1 MPIYPQVQSWHTPD
15 GQTRDGLQKGKG
27 PGLGGKTAENET
39 SGAAGGTSAFASN
52 FGLVCTALCYFSS
65 HRAAEEVHR
74 EPCAEDCCCHSCAVE
89 LQLDEEAQQQSSGA
103 AASDQ
108 ADSHRRRCDPQVA
121 CPGRSHAHLQAR
133 TVAWLFV
140 AGLSSC
146 AVVVSFLGQWY
157 HHLFGQSDVGL
168 LCWHLIRSEDM
179 GFVFI
184 ILCGW
189 LCTTQS
195 RWTSCCSLRWP
206 GRIHCGYCRAEST
219 HEAAYAEDGPPEDDA
234 VATGPLLRCLNFH
247 QSFLLLQPRLFLLRL
262 PVLHVH

>member
-108 ADSHRRRCDPQVA
+108 AYSHRRRCDPQVA
-121 CPGRSHAHLQAR
+121 CPGRSHARLQAR

-168 LCWHLIRSEDM
+168 LCWHLIRSEDV

-189 LCTTQS
+189 LWPTQL
-195 RWTSCCSLRWP
+195 RWASCCSLRWA
-206 GRIHCGYCRAEST
+206 GRTFCGCLRAESA
-219 HEAAYAEDGPPEDDA
+219 HEAVSA
-234 VATGPLLRCLNFH
+234 
-247 QSFLLLQPRLFLLRL
+247 
-262 PVLHVH
+262 

>member
-1 MPIYPQVQSWHTPD
+1 MFALHEPRGED
-15 GQTRDGLQKGKG
+15 TR
-27 PGLGGKTAENET
+27 PRTVSYSCIPCITASEYLRSVDWT
-39 SGAAGGTSAFASN
+39 YLFM
-52 FGLVCTALCYFSS
+52 F
-65 HRAAEEVHR
+65 
-74 EPCAEDCCCHSCAVE
+74 CHSCAVE

-108 ADSHRRRCDPQVA
+108 AYSHRRRCDPQVA
-121 CPGRSHAHLQAR
+121 CPGRSHARLQAR

-168 LCWHLIRSEDM
+168 LCWHLIRSEDV

-189 LCTTQS
+189 LWPTQL
-195 RWTSCCSLRWP
+195 RWASCCSLRWP
-206 GRIHCGYCRAEST
+206 GRIFCGCPRAESA
-219 HEAAYAEDGPPEDDA
+219 HEAVSADAGPPEE
-234 VATGPLLRCLNFH
+234 
-247 QSFLLLQPRLFLLRL
+247 
-262 PVLHVH
+262 